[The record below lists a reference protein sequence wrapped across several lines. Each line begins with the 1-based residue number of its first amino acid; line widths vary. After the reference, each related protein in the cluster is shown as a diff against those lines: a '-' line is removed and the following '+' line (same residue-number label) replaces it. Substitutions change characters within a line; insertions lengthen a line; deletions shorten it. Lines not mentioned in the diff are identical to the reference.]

1 MRRGRGS
8 CAGLWEAEKGKEG
21 GRGTNNRGVAPGL
34 WKGAAA
40 AEQSVAAVAAHAAD
54 AGQLLYGSGTS
65 VGRSVC
71 GAHPE
76 GGAGRRMCFALL
88 SSSTTQGQ
96 IRLELTAEDIQLDC
110 ACHSVASIRAS
121 PRAFVFAVAEK
132 RERCA
137 PCLFVSFPF
146 MSTSSSGLLHYDCY

>member
-1 MRRGRGS
+1 MRKKS
-8 CAGLWEAEKGKEG
+8 EEAAPVYGKQRRERREG
-21 GRGTNNRGVAPGL
+21 GGANNRGVARGL
-34 WKGAAA
+34 WKGTAA
-40 AEQSVAAVAAHAAD
+40 AEQSVAAVAAD

-65 VGRSVC
+65 VGRSAC